1 MLQAETELRDDS
13 RLSEVLISWD
23 EYLSSPLLPS
33 LTSFSALCVLF
44 PGETSNIISAALTV
58 QRHRCQLFIIVH
70 LCAVI
75 RRLAL
80 WSHFTVLH
88 VSSLRQKLSL
98 ETPHLPFFYF
108 TFSKDTQPSLTIHA
122 LCVQAHA
129 GKPWPTWRSSRT
141 TRSRLGSASSTWKN
155 TPTTST
161 SHGPNAPAWW
171 TARSCASASTRPSWG
186 PAGRK
191 WDSTS
196 VWGEWVGFFCLLFF
210 FPVRKQGLTITLFGH
225 VFDFVLHILNELLFL
240 FLCFPVTS
248 NA

>member
-1 MLQAETELRDDS
+1 MQ
-13 RLSEVLISWD
+13 
-23 EYLSSPLLPS
+23 PC
-33 LTSFSALCVLF
+33 LT
-44 PGETSNIISAALTV
+44 T
-58 QRHRCQLFIIVH
+58 
-70 LCAVI
+70 
-75 RRLAL
+75 
-80 WSHFTVLH
+80 
-88 VSSLRQKLSL
+88 
-98 ETPHLPFFYF
+98 
-108 TFSKDTQPSLTIHA
+108 HA

-196 VWGEWVGFFCLLFF
+196 VWGEWVGFFLFVCCFFSSKKTGINNYFFLVWLCTSYFKRVTVSFSLFSCHIKCLKKSINLS
-210 FPVRKQGLTITLFGH
+210 
-225 VFDFVLHILNELLFL
+225 VFNELLRKKDRSRNL
-240 FLCFPVTS
+240 KKAS
-248 NA
+248 QRIIA